1 MACGPAGRVN
11 GIGNPQREEGNK
23 NGDDGKIEADRMAMR
38 PGVWR
43 DGRGT
48 RHDINQSI
56 RQRVTADNAPLMI
69 NEGLTT
75 RRRVVHGATGLSTMW
90 FELLLAGFIMAVGLA
105 IAGTVSS
112 YYQWIFDTPAA
123 LRYEGKTYV
132 HALGHLVVSFLA
144 GPVIM
149 LQMGWKQ
156 EDDGTLSIAG
166 VLVSA
171 LVAFGWSFI
180 TGLFALGLYF
190 SIVQ

>member
-1 MACGPAGRVN
+1 
-11 GIGNPQREEGNK
+11 
-23 NGDDGKIEADRMAMR
+23 
-38 PGVWR
+38 
-43 DGRGT
+43 
-48 RHDINQSI
+48 
-56 RQRVTADNAPLMI
+56 
-69 NEGLTT
+69 
-75 RRRVVHGATGLSTMW
+75 MW

-112 YYQWIFDTPAA
+112 YYQWIFDAPAA